1 MISIVMPV
9 HNEEKILR
17 ENLEKLEAYLQSL
30 GMDFEIVLVENGSKD
45 NTLKIAEEIS
55 HSDTRVRVLSIPEKD
70 LGKALK
76 KGILEASGEY
86 LIWYPIDLS
95 VGFEYIERSLEE
107 VKKYDIIVGSKEH
120 PDSKVMRSLTRR
132 ILSLFYNSLANLLFN
147 LGISDTQCV
156 KTFRAEKTKPL
167 VEKTESSGIMWEV
180 ELLYLVK
187 KSGLRMEEV
196 PVSVRD
202 TRKASKIKP
211 MDMFKAFMG
220 LLRLRLGV

>member
-1 MISIVMPV
+1 MISLVMPV

-17 ENLEKLEAYLQSL
+17 ENLEKLKAYMMSL
-30 GMDFEIVLVENGSKD
+30 NSEFEVVLIENGSTD
-45 NTLKIAEEIS
+45 STLKIAEEIS
-55 HSDTRVRVLSIPEKD
+55 HSDTRVRVLSIPKKD

-86 LIWYPIDLS
+86 ILWYPIDLS
-95 VGFEYIERSLEE
+95 VDFEYIERSLGE
-107 VKKYDIIVGSKEH
+107 VKNYDIIVGSKEH
-120 PDSKVMRSLTRR
+120 SESKVMRSLTRR
-132 ILSLFYNSLANLLFN
+132 ILSLLYNSLANLLFG

-167 VEKTESSGIMWEV
+167 AEKTESSGIMWEV
-180 ELLYLVK
+180 ELLYLAK
-187 KSGLRMEEV
+187 KSGLRVKEV
-196 PVSVRD
+196 LVSVHD

-220 LLRLRLGV
+220 LLRLRLRV